1 MSDMD
6 CETCPSTSP
15 LQVVI
20 PETKEMSLTITEKAK
35 NTLLGVMGDD
45 SESALLVDVLS
56 GGCSGYKY
64 DLQIIEPLEDTEHF
78 GLLIDGIQV
87 WVNMPTDPGMV
98 GSPKEFKLPYNDE
111 AAPEFTSRSSVEIP
125 ENKDNSSSTNKKQAK
140 QVLDLG
146 KEKIKVYDETMGS
159 VNEDSLKKLRNQVK

>member
-6 CETCPSTSP
+6 CEACPSTSP

-20 PETKEMSLTITEKAK
+20 PETKEMTLTITEKAK

-64 DLQIIEPLEDTEHF
+64 DLQIIEPLEDSEHF

-87 WVNMPTDPGMV
+87 YV
-98 GSPKEFKLPYNDE
+98 PKTASSLLDGVEIDYEDKLMGGGFKLNNPNASKSCGCGE
-111 AAPEFTSRSSVEIP
+111 SFR
-125 ENKDNSSSTNKKQAK
+125 
-140 QVLDLG
+140 
-146 KEKIKVYDETMGS
+146 
-159 VNEDSLKKLRNQVK
+159 

>member
-6 CETCPSTSP
+6 CEACPSTSP

-87 WVNMPTDPGMV
+87 YV
-98 GSPKEFKLPYNDE
+98 PKTASSLLDGVEIDYEDKLMGGGFKLNNPNASKSCGCGE
-111 AAPEFTSRSSVEIP
+111 SFR
-125 ENKDNSSSTNKKQAK
+125 
-140 QVLDLG
+140 
-146 KEKIKVYDETMGS
+146 
-159 VNEDSLKKLRNQVK
+159 